1 MQPDA
6 KRVDPEARVEAEEIV
21 RFAERLHVTPEEL
34 RSAVQNG
41 ETIVKDVLQELKRL
55 SPPA

>member
-1 MQPDA
+1 MQPDV

-41 ETIVKDVLQELKRL
+41 ETTVKDVLQELKRL